1 MRHGNRIAALVGS
14 ALMLT
19 ASVALGQVKT
29 TNQGISD
36 TEVLVGT
43 HQVLT
48 GPGSAWGVP
57 VANGMKM
64 AVEEIN
70 AAGGVNG
77 RKIKLI
83 IEDSAYDPKRA
94 VLATQKLVERDQIF
108 SMVGAMGSPMVL
120 AAQDLVLDAGITQLF
135 PLTAAEFTFKLD
147 PAKPQDRLPQDRLKF
162 SNLLP
167 YIESTR
173 AALKY
178 MMESKQYKNPC
189 IMYQDDEYGKTY

>member
-1 MRHGNRIAALVGS
+1 MILDCTSAPYAAEKQMRHGNRMAVLVGS
-14 ALMLT
+14 ALMLS

-57 VANGMKM
+57 VSYGMKM

-77 RKIKLI
+77 RKLKLI
-83 IEDSAYDPKRA
+83 IEDSGYDPKRA
-94 VLATQKLVERDQIF
+94 VLATQKLID
-108 SMVGAMGSPMVL
+108 
-120 AAQDLVLDAGITQLF
+120 
-135 PLTAAEFTFKLD
+135 
-147 PAKPQDRLPQDRLKF
+147 
-162 SNLLP
+162 
-167 YIESTR
+167 
-173 AALKY
+173 
-178 MMESKQYKNPC
+178 
-189 IMYQDDEYGKTY
+189 

>member
-1 MRHGNRIAALVGS
+1 MAALIGL
-14 ALMLT
+14 ALMLS
-19 ASVALGQVKT
+19 ASAAPAQIKT
-29 TNQGISD
+29 TNQGVSD
-36 TEVLVGT
+36 TQIVVGT

-70 AAGGVNG
+70 AAGGING

-83 IEDSAYDPKRA
+83 IEDSGYDPKRA
-94 VLATQKLVERDQIF
+94 VLATQKLIDRDQIF
-108 SMVGAMGSPMVL
+108 SMVGPMGSPAVL
-120 AAQDLVLDAGITQLF
+120 AAQDLVLDAGVTQLF
-135 PLTAAEFTFKLD
+135 PLTAAEFTFKVD
-147 PAKPQDRLPQDRLKF
+147 PAKPQDRLKF

-178 MMESKQYKNPC
+178 MMESKHYKNPC
-189 IMYQDDEYGKTY
+189 IMYQDDEHGKNVLDGFTRQPRQ

>member
-1 MRHGNRIAALVGS
+1 MAVFLGS
-14 ALMLT
+14 VLMLS

-29 TNQGISD
+29 TNQGVGD

-70 AAGGVNG
+70 AARGVNG
-77 RKIKLI
+77 RKIELI
-83 IEDSAYDPKRA
+83 VEDSAYDPKRT
-94 VLATQKLVERDQIF
+94 VLATQKLVDRDQIF
-108 SMVGAMGSPMVL
+108 SMVGPMGSPTVL
-120 AAQDLVLDAGITQLF
+120 AAQDLVLDAGVTQLF

-147 PAKPQDRLPQDRLKF
+147 PTRPQDRLKF

-167 YIESTR
+167 YIESSVQRSNT
-173 AALKY
+173 
-178 MMESKQYKNPC
+178 
-189 IMYQDDEYGKTY
+189 

>member
-1 MRHGNRIAALVGS
+1 MRHGNPMTALVGS
-14 ALMLT
+14 ALMLGS
-19 ASVALGQVKT
+19 SVALGQVNT

-77 RKIKLI
+77 RGRI
-83 IEDSAYDPKRA
+83 AP
-94 VLATQKLVERDQIF
+94 
-108 SMVGAMGSPMVL
+108 GAG
-120 AAQDLVLDAGITQLF
+120 ACRGDGNA
-135 PLTAAEFTFKLD
+135 
-147 PAKPQDRLPQDRLKF
+147 
-162 SNLLP
+162 
-167 YIESTR
+167 
-173 AALKY
+173 
-178 MMESKQYKNPC
+178 
-189 IMYQDDEYGKTY
+189 